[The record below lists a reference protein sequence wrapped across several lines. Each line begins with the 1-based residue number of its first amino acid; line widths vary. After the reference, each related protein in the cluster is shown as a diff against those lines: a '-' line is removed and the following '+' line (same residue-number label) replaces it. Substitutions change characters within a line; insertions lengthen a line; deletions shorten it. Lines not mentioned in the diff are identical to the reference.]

1 MNIDLAEFANFFD
14 ICCLIIIVTS
24 ALLSLKA
31 GLLKNLLNLT
41 KWIAL
46 IGSLTLLP
54 ILITKTRVF
63 K

>member
-14 ICCLIIIVTS
+14 IFCLIIIVAS

-46 IGSLTLLP
+46 ITILKYSFGLSL
-54 ILITKTRVF
+54 IHI
-63 K
+63 